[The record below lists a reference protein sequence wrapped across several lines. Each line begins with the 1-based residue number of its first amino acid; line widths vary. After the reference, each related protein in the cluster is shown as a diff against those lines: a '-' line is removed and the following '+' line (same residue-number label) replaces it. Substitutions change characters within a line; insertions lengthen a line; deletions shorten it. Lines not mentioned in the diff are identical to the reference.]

1 MRGESIFIRIWD
13 KINVTKI
20 SLVVLTA
27 LCAYGMYVDSKRKPY
42 SVTII
47 IKQQLKP

>member
-20 SLVVLTA
+20 SLVVLTE
-27 LCAYGMYVDSKRKPY
+27 PY